1 MKGDDCMAKRKY
13 VCPHCGKPIRSSCHT
28 KNANYFD
35 CDSCKLRYRIQ
46 NDIYVYEYT
55 PTTRNRVIFK
65 GVNYYDTIRTQQT
78 GK

>member
-1 MKGDDCMAKRKY
+1 MAKRKY
-13 VCPHCGKPIRSSCHT
+13 VCPHCGKPIRSSYHT

-46 NDIYVYEYT
+46 NGIYVYEYT